1 MTRLFNVPL
10 EFAADVLVGIGQAYP
25 RYVRVLP
32 GGVVRATAS
41 PAGEVAVVVGGGSGH
56 FPAFSG
62 WVGPGLAHGAAQGNV
77 FASPSAS
84 QVYAVCKAADNGGG
98 ILLTFGNYAGDVL
111 HFGQAAERLR
121 AEGIDVRVV
130 PVSDDVA
137 SNTPDKARDRRGTT
151 GDLPVFKIAA
161 AAAERGRSLDE
172 VETIAWRVN
181 DQTRSLGVAFSGCTL
196 PGANAPLFTVPEGQM
211 SIGLGVHGEPGV
223 REVPMGTSREVAKLL
238 VDAVLAEEPVRV
250 PGGYTGRAIV
260 LLNGL
265 GTVKYE
271 ELYTVYGEVARLL
284 ADADV
289 TPVLP
294 EVGELMSSL
303 DMAGLSLT
311 LTFLD
316 PELEELW
323 ADPVDTISFR
333 RGRVEERAE
342 RELAEAGSAA
352 RDITPGSV
360 ESRGQAARI
369 VDVLEVIAE
378 TAARHETEL
387 GRIDAIAGDGDHGQ
401 GMVLGSRGALAAAR
415 EALQAGAG
423 ASTLLVRAGAQW
435 AESAGGT
442 SGALWGGALTAAG
455 RGFSDTAVTDAAGV
469 VEAVCSGADAVLR
482 LGGAVPGDK
491 TMVDALVP
499 FRSTLR
505 ASFEAGRGL
514 ETAWGQAAAAA
525 DTAAQATAEIVARLG
540 RSRVLG
546 EKSLGTPD
554 PGAVSFALIMEAV
567 CNSGLLDGC

>member
-1 MTRLFNVPL
+1 MTRLFNDPL
-10 EFAADVLVGIGQAYP
+10 NFATDVLSGIGQAYA
-25 RYVRVLP
+25 RYIRTMP
-32 GGVVRATAS
+32 GGVVRATGS
-41 PAGEVAVVVGGGSGH
+41 PAGEVAVVIGGGSGH

-84 QVYAVCKAADNGGG
+84 QIYAVCKSADNGGG

-121 AEGIDVRVV
+121 AEGIEVRVV

-161 AAAERGRSLDE
+161 AAAERGRTLDE
-172 VETIAWRVN
+172 VEALAWRVN
-181 DQTRSLGVAFSGCTL
+181 DRTRSLGVAFGGCTL
-196 PGANAPLFTVPEGQM
+196 PGASAPLFTVPEGQM

-223 REVPMGTSREVAKLL
+223 REIPMGSSRDVGKLL
-238 VDAVLAEEPVRV
+238 VEAVLSEEPPRSL
-250 PGGYTGRAIV
+250 GGYEGRAIV

-284 ADADV
+284 DEAGI

-311 LTFLD
+311 LTYLD

-323 ADPVDTISFR
+323 TDPVDTISFR
-333 RGRVEERAE
+333 RGRVEERTLRQLPTATFSE
-342 RELAEAGSAA
+342 PDIVPGSA
-352 RDITPGSV
+352 
-360 ESRGQAARI
+360 ESRGQADRLAE
-369 VDVLEVIAE
+369 VLAVIAE
-378 TAARHETEL
+378 TAVQYEPEL
-387 GRIDAIAGDGDHGQ
+387 GRIDAVAGDGDHGQ
-401 GMVLGSRGALAAAR
+401 GMVLGSSGALNAAR
-415 EALQAGAG
+415 TALKAGAG

-442 SGALWGGALTAAG
+442 SGALWGSALTAVG
-455 RGFSDTAVTDAAGV
+455 GEFRDTNVTDASGV
-469 VEAVCSGADAVLR
+469 VRAVTAGIDAVLR

-499 FRSTLR
+499 FRDTLR
-505 ASFEAGRGL
+505 ASFETGQGL
-514 ETAWGQAAAAA
+514 PASWTVADEAA
-525 DTAAQATAEIVARLG
+525 DAAAQATAGIIARRG

-546 EKSLGTPD
+546 AKSLGTPD
-554 PGAVSFALIMEAV
+554 PGALSFALIMKAIV
-567 CNSGLLDGC
+567 RSGLLDDC